1 MFGFLFEL
9 DLAYHFFRALT
20 FSHDLSFLN
29 GLKFG
34 CILHLHVKKIL
45 LAFFKIYRKGPFYTM
60 NYRKSTILLIILKQD
75 LINRTDPD

>member
-1 MFGFLFEL
+1 MFGFLIEL

-34 CILHLHVKKIL
+34 CILHLHVKKICL
-45 LAFFKIYRKGPFYTM
+45 HFLKYIETGPFYTM
-60 NYRKSTILLIILKQD
+60 NYRKSTFLLIILKQD